1 MLTKSIIKF
10 GLLMALGCS
19 VASAQVRHTRRAG
32 NQNADS
38 TIKKLEQERLNAYLK
53 LDVPALERIMSGD
66 YTSVYADGE
75 VMTRADEL
83 KSMRSAPPNILSSLN
98 ANIDEVTVRQF
109 GLSAVLT
116 GRLVIKG
123 TVNWFEKD
131 VKIDAAFRYTAV
143 YVKSLGHWRIV
154 SSQFTKIDN
163 SPNDEQNDISH

>member
-1 MLTKSIIKF
+1 MCNSLIKLF
-10 GLLMALGCS
+10 SMIAIACS
-19 VASAQVRHTRRAG
+19 VTSAQVSKVRPARS
-32 NQNADS
+32 QSADS
-38 TIKKLEQERLNAYLK
+38 KIKKLEQERLNAYLK
-53 LDVPALERIMSGD
+53 LDVLELERIMSAD
-66 YTSVYADGE
+66 YNSVYADGE

-83 KSMRSAPPNILSSLN
+83 KSMRSAPPNVLSSLN

-123 TVNWFEKD
+123 TVHWFEKD

-143 YVKSLGHWRIV
+143 YVKSFGHWRIV

-163 SPNDEQNDISH
+163 SPNDEQNNISH

>member
-38 TIKKLEQERLNAYLK
+38 MIKKLEQERLNAYLK
-53 LDVPALERIMSGD
+53 LDVPALERIMSAD

-75 VMTRADEL
+75 VMTRAEEL
-83 KSMRSAPPNILSSLN
+83 KSMRSAPPNVLSSLN

-116 GRLVIKG
+116 GRLVG

-163 SPNDEQNDISH
+163 SPNDEQNNISH